1 MESVKQIKYELSIFI
16 GLLLWCVI
24 FKISY
29 EYFRGEVF
37 TICFVGMFTS
47 AGFGIRFYTKICILN
62 AMFLIVTIVYT
73 HIYTLF

>member
-1 MESVKQIKYELSIFI
+1 MESIKQINYELYILI
-16 GLLLWCVI
+16 ALLLWCVI

-37 TICFVGMFTS
+37 TICFVGMFMS
-47 AGFGIRFYTKICILN
+47 AGISIRFYTNMCILN

-73 HIYTLF
+73 HIYALL